1 MSGRFEGKVAL
12 VTGGGLGIG
21 RGTAK
26 AFARQDAKVV
36 IADVNEAEGNATK
49 QAIGEAGG
57 EAIFVRTDVVIASE
71 VEALVDR
78 TVQSFGRLDCAFNNA
93 GIVGGGRSTHVRQTA
108 EFDEAVF
115 DEFVAVNLKGV
126 WLCMK
131 YEIRQMLEQD
141 GGGAI
146 VNMSSGAGLVGVRN
160 ASPYCAAKHGVMG
173 LTKVAAIEYAS
184 QGVRIN
190 AVCPGVVLTEGMR
203 AVFESEPELE
213 AIRHAAHPIGRMGE
227 LEEIADAVLWL
238 CSDGA
243 SFMAGHGLSVDGGYV
258 IH

>member
-1 MSGRFEGKVAL
+1 MSGRFEGNVAL

-26 AFARQDAKVV
+26 AFAREGAKVV
-36 IADVNEAEGNATK
+36 IADINEAEGETTK
-49 QAIGEAGG
+49 KAIGEAGG
-57 EAIFVRTDVVIASE
+57 EAIFVRADVAVASE
-71 VEALVDR
+71 VEALVGQ
-78 TVQSFGRLDCAFNNA
+78 TVKAFGRLDCAFNNA
-93 GIVGGGRSTHVRQTA
+93 GIGGRATNVLKTAEYDEA
-108 EFDEAVF
+108 EFDEY
-115 DEFVAVNLKGV
+115 VAVNLKGV

-160 ASPYCAAKHGVMG
+160 LAPYSATKHGVMG

-190 AVCPGVVLTEGMR
+190 AVCPGVVLTERIR
-203 AVFESEPELE
+203 AQFESEPELE

-227 LEEIADAVLWL
+227 VEEIADAVLWL